1 VFFHLKRLFLVTL
14 VLIESIGFPIESR
27 RVENNV
33 LISDSLPQIKIK
45 VDPAIQFVGSFPFKI
60 KDIAAGERYVFA
72 ESEGKKIKRAVV
84 AQFEGFLPESSEI
97 YRYSFANAISI
108 GSHKFNHSTFAFTN
122 ADAVKENPEGEA
134 ALTESFLKKKAF
146 EVPEGW
152 IVSRFLTLG
161 DESRKY
167 ELILFYQ
174 EDAKSTGRNFEEL
187 SVNDES
193 TELLKSMAPSLK
205 ERALKAMQIQ

>member
-1 VFFHLKRLFLVTL
+1 MKFILIVLFLFQ
-14 VLIESIGFPIESR
+14 SIAFSGDSR
-27 RVENNV
+27 RVDNNV

-45 VDPAIQFVGSFPFKI
+45 VDPAIHYLGSFPFKI

-72 ESEGKKIKRAVV
+72 ESQGKKIKRAVI
-84 AQFEGFLPESSEI
+84 AQFEGFLPQSSEI

-108 GSHKFNHSTFAFTN
+108 GTHKFNHNTFAFTN
-122 ADAVKENPEGEA
+122 ADAAKENPEDEA
-134 ALTESFLKKKAF
+134 ALTASFFKKKGF
-146 EVPEGW
+146 EIPEAW

-161 DESRKY
+161 DESTRKY

-174 EDAKSTGRNFEEL
+174 ESAASTGHKFEEL

-193 TELLKSMAPSLK
+193 TDLLKSIAPSLK
-205 ERALKAMQIQ
+205 ERALKAMEIQ

>member
-1 VFFHLKRLFLVTL
+1 MKFILIILFLFQ
-14 VLIESIGFPIESR
+14 SIAFSADSR
-27 RVENNV
+27 RVEKNV

-72 ESEGKKIKRAVV
+72 ELEGKKIKRAVI
-84 AQFEGFLPESSEI
+84 AQFEGFLPHSSEI
-97 YRYSFANAISI
+97 YRYSFANALSI
-108 GSHKFNHSTFAFTN
+108 GIHKFNHNTFAFTN
-122 ADAVKENPEGEA
+122 ADAAKENPEGEA
-134 ALTESFLKKKAF
+134 ALTETFLKKKGF
-146 EVPEGW
+146 EIPEAW
-152 IVSRFLTLG
+152 VVSRFLTLG

-174 EDAKSTGRNFEEL
+174 EDVESTGRKFEEL

-193 TELLKSMAPSLK
+193 TDVLKSIAPSLK